1 MFSYYL
7 VGLEDLLQEARLR
20 EQLNVQNVNNLQ
32 NVLNQNGVEQQ
43 NQNRATAATNS
54 TANNLGNLILY
65 ISIIP
70 MRYNCSQSSSHTIVG
85 G

>member
-54 TANNLGNLILY
+54 TANNLGNLIFY

-70 MRYNCSQSSSHTIVG
+70 MRYNCS
-85 G
+85 